1 MKNPDKVELEE
12 IYHKSGFIKTLNTI
26 NSNLKT
32 LRQVSVPSQTEVS
45 NKNLSNFQNKSKA
58 IFD

>member
-12 IYHKSGFIKTLNTI
+12 INHKSGFIKTLNTT
-26 NSNLKT
+26 NARLKS

-45 NKNLSNFQNKSKA
+45 NKNLSNFQRKSKA
-58 IFD
+58 IYH